1 MNYASI
7 KVRVH
12 SKQKL
17 QDSRHSTSVN
27 ARTPHALTGRDR
39 TDKSDGVL
47 LSELLSLERGYFK
60 VWRKIKDHPI
70 MQIPNCLH
78 LFIYLM
84 AEAEWQEGRKKL
96 FNKTQIV
103 MKPGQLTC
111 GRKQISMATKLSEK
125 QIRTAFKNLKI
136 LGIVATESTNQMTLV
151 TIRKWDTY
159 QNQDLKEANKKA
171 NGGPTEGQRR
181 ATPVSLK
188 HLNIKK
194 STLSSNPQNSKSWEV
209 PPSKEFLALRDNLA
223 GKMSVKK

>member
-1 MNYASI
+1 MNHASNN
-7 KVRVH
+7 
-12 SKQKL
+12 L
-17 QDSRHSTSVN
+17 QSTHHFKKSSRHQASVHT
-27 ARTPHALTGRDR
+27 RIPHALTGEDCKD
-39 TDKSDGVL
+39 TLGGVL

-60 VWRKIKDHPI
+60 IWRKIKDHPI
-70 MQIPNCLH
+70 MQMPNCLH

-84 AEAEWQEGRKKL
+84 AEAEWQEGRRK
-96 FNKTQIV
+96 FFGGEQIIL
-103 MKPGQLTC
+103 KPGQLTC
-111 GRKQISMATKLSEK
+111 GRKQIAVATRLTEK
-125 QIRTAFKNLKI
+125 QIRVAFKNLRN
-136 LGIVATESTNQMTLV
+136 LEIVATKPTNKMTLV
-151 TIRKWDTY
+151 TIVNWDTY